1 MDLSRRVAM
10 VLGAALVAGVACQD
24 MATAPRSSPA
34 RPSSFDVGPSTYGA
48 LWALTDAGFVL
59 RHTVTPAGPVP
70 PDAVD
75 SARAG
80 ALRATFQGFA
90 STHTL
95 MSSSAPGSASGIGQA
110 NGANQARTRR
120 AMRMTRL
127 SLGKVDNKA
136 LMLGLVPGE
145 GEDAPLA
152 AIVISSDNQVSAM
165 IQLQHT
171 RRANGKWRLAQSR
184 TTIFNKDRKAV
195 AALDQSYGDPEFSSA
210 LRAGSVDLMKR
221 FASLALP
228 DALYAAE
235 VDDEA
240 DCPVEYK
247 AVLAASGVATLAG
260 ANVARAMALEAAA
273 VGWLATALATCSET
287 GITCAII
294 PAAETLAAAATA
306 AVYNASV
313 VLAGAIATLG
323 IATEALSACV
333 WAKQPKW
340 RPAGTGGGG
349 GGSGGGGGGGGGS
362 WDCEYYVY
370 VDNFGNVLEVD
381 DPNGCLQYA
390 E

>member
-136 LMLGLVPGE
+136 LMIGLVPGE

-152 AIVISSDNQVSAM
+152 AIVISSDNQAHAPGEREMAARTVPHDD
-165 IQLQHT
+165 LQQGPEG
-171 RRANGKWRLAQSR
+171 RR
-184 TTIFNKDRKAV
+184 
-195 AALDQSYGDPEFSSA
+195 
-210 LRAGSVDLMKR
+210 RAGSVVRGPRVLVR
-221 FASLALP
+221 IARGFRRPHETFRLP
-228 DALYAAE
+228 
-235 VDDEA
+235 
-240 DCPVEYK
+240 
-247 AVLAASGVATLAG
+247 
-260 ANVARAMALEAAA
+260 
-273 VGWLATALATCSET
+273 
-287 GITCAII
+287 
-294 PAAETLAAAATA
+294 
-306 AVYNASV
+306 
-313 VLAGAIATLG
+313 
-323 IATEALSACV
+323 
-333 WAKQPKW
+333 
-340 RPAGTGGGG
+340 RP
-349 GGSGGGGGGGGGS
+349 S
-362 WDCEYYVY
+362 
-370 VDNFGNVLEVD
+370 
-381 DPNGCLQYA
+381 
-390 E
+390 